1 MRTLSNA
8 NPALARAVA
17 GNLLPVLKHR
27 LIFGPVLIALL
38 VGAIWFDVWMESQTG
53 HAGIILLPLIAIGLL
68 GAVQEIA
75 PLMRALRTEASRRL
89 LSTCALLGLAACTLT
104 PSGFSSQTSIAIVA
118 SAGGLAMLGSIIFY
132 SRNRTTAGVVLA
144 TGVALICFVYLGLMS
159 GFLFLIRREFG
170 AWELL
175 ATLLITK
182 SYDIGAFFTGSA
194 IGRHKLIP
202 WLSPGKTWEGLFGG
216 LIVSSLV
223 ALGVWALGRSLVE
236 TPDAASLLAIAW
248 WEASLIGTLRG
259 LVGQGGDLIAS
270 MFKRDAGVK
279 DYSKALPGFG
289 GIMDVI
295 DSPLL
300 VAPVA
305 FWVFLAATGQ

>member
-1 MRTLSNA
+1 M
-8 NPALARAVA
+8 
-17 GNLLPVLKHR
+17 
-27 LIFGPVLIALL
+27 FGPVLIALL
-38 VGAIWFDVWMESQTG
+38 IGAVWLDVVLEARTG
-53 HAGIILLPLIAIGLL
+53 LAGIVILPILAIAVL

-75 PLMRALRTEASRRL
+75 PIMRSLQTRASRRV
-89 LSTCALLGLAACTLT
+89 LSVCALLGLAACTLT
-104 PSGFSSQTSIAIVA
+104 PGDLTGQTSVAIIA
-118 SAGGLAMLGSIIFY
+118 SAGGISMFTAMLFY
-132 SRNRTTAGVVLA
+132 SRKRTTEGVVLA
-144 TGVALICFVYLGLMS
+144 TGVALICFVYLGLMA

-182 SYDIGAFFTGSA
+182 SYDIGAFSVGSA

-216 LIVSSLV
+216 LVVSSLV
-223 ALGVWALGRSLVE
+223 AVGVWALGRSMLD
-236 TPDAASLLAIAW
+236 TTDNIALLNIPW
-248 WEASLIGTLRG
+248 WEAGLIGTLLG

-279 DYSKALPGFG
+279 DYSKVLPGFG
-289 GIMDVI
+289 GIMDVL

-305 FWVFLAATGQ
+305 FWLFLAVTGQ

>member
-1 MRTLSNA
+1 M
-8 NPALARAVA
+8 
-17 GNLLPVLKHR
+17 
-27 LIFGPVLIALL
+27 FGPVLIALL
-38 VGAIWFDVWMESQTG
+38 VGAVWLDVVLEARTG
-53 HAGIILLPLIAIGLL
+53 TAGIVILPILVLAVL

-75 PLMRALRTEASRRL
+75 PIMRSLRTQASRRV
-89 LSTCALLGLAACTLT
+89 LSVCAVLGLGACTLT
-104 PSGFSSQTSIAIVA
+104 PNELSGQTSIAIVA
-118 SAGGLAMLGSIIFY
+118 SAGGVAMFAAMLFY
-132 SRNRTTAGVVLA
+132 SRNRNTEGVIVA

-216 LIVSSLV
+216 LVVSTLV

-236 TPDAASLLAIAW
+236 TTDGFSLLTIAW
-248 WEASLIGTLRG
+248 WEACLIGALLG

-270 MFKRDAGVK
+270 MLKRDAGVK
-279 DYSKALPGFG
+279 DYSKVLPGFG

-305 FWVFLAATGQ
+305 FWVFLAVTGQ